1 MRILRTCL
9 VALVAVA
16 VGCAAILAT
25 VRIQDGLDESEVSMT
40 SPAVDA
46 APAAVPAPHVA
57 PATSTTA
64 PTLDSLSPE
73 ELAAFSA
80 YVAPTTSTAP
90 PLPPTTTTVATPPTS
105 VYSPPATSP
114 TTTWVEPE
122 PEPEPTYV
130 ASGSGCV
137 IPAYICQRESGM
149 SYTALNASSGAG
161 GMYQFMPSTWN
172 GVARTIAPEWVG
184 TPPHTA
190 PPSVQDQFAAYL
202 WDGGRGCFHWSAC

>member
-1 MRILRTCL
+1 MRILRSCL

-25 VRIQDGLDESEVSMT
+25 VRIQDGLVESEVSMT

-46 APAAVPAPHVA
+46 APTAPPAPPVS
-57 PATSTTA
+57 PVTSTTA
-64 PTLDSLSPE
+64 PTLGSLSPE
-73 ELAAFSA
+73 ELAAFSV
-80 YVAPTTSTAP
+80 YVTPTTSTAP
-90 PLPPTTTTVATPPTS
+90 STSTPPTTIATPPTS
-105 VYSPPATSP
+105 VYSPP

-122 PEPEPTYV
+122 PEPEPAYV

-172 GVARTIAPEWVG
+172 AVARAIAPGWVG
-184 TPPHTA
+184 TPPHAA
-190 PPSVQDQFAAYL
+190 PPSVQDQFAAHL
-202 WDGGRGCFHWSAC
+202 WDGGRGCFHWTTC